1 MLNYNRA
8 KSVIQKGKE
17 VDAKL
22 SFSRKWNWEQRE
34 DIKLSSLSIDEV
46 PKSVFSYYMK
56 WSDFIVQYASINY
69 RSQFSFSDITV
80 QHLAEYFAHHRGGKG
95 NLGKENTADHR
106 AKISEAMTGKDHSA
120 ETRAAMTG
128 KEKSTDHRAKISKA
142 MTVKKKSADHRAKIS
157 EAMTGK
163 ERSAE
168 TRAAMEGRKHSA
180 ETRAKIS
187 EARKGSKKR
196 KACLEQRQIHT
207 YHHLKK

>member
-8 KSVIQKGKE
+8 KIVIQKDKE

-106 AKISEAMTGKDHSA
+106 AKISEAMTGK
-120 ETRAAMTG
+120 
-128 KEKSTDHRAKISKA
+128 
-142 MTVKKKSADHRAKIS
+142 
-157 EAMTGK
+157 

-196 KACLEQRQIHT
+196 KACIVKQRQIHT